1 MNADSV
7 QRVSNEEGTAG
18 SQAGGLKKKGSV
30 ATANAGIKLVNQNYG
45 DVALNTSSYMTGS
58 TNGQHGHA
66 GVTSPANMMTT
77 QKKTLNMSNH
87 QGQLGMAH
95 NVIQY
100 DSMIDEKRD

>member
-7 QRVSNEEGTAG
+7 QRVSNDEGTAG

-30 ATANAGIKLVNQNYG
+30 ATANANIKLQNQNYG

-58 TNGQHGHA
+58 TNGQHGP
-66 GVTSPANMMTT
+66 GVTSPANMTTT